1 MIKRSNKLSLIESFK
16 LGFDQYLRETT
27 VHGFRYLV
35 EGRNICEIGVWNI
48 VISFCFLLTFF
59 GIYSSIKGSYDNP
72 ILTSVQTTQIQNV
85 GENYAVKFE
94 VLFNLII
101 IMRKFKA
108 LKQYFST
115 HTGPISSCDCTGC
128 RRFESMGIC
137 NQKLRFH

>member
-1 MIKRSNKLSLIESFK
+1 MIKRSNKLSLIKSFK

-35 EGRNICEIGVWNI
+35 EGRNICEIGVWSI
-48 VISFCFLLTFF
+48 VISFCFMLTFF

-94 VLFNLII
+94 VLFN
-101 IMRKFKA
+101 
-108 LKQYFST
+108 
-115 HTGPISSCDCTGC
+115 
-128 RRFESMGIC
+128 
-137 NQKLRFH
+137 